1 MSAVSGVAKGTPRR
15 GGLSDVE
22 MMRIYDVLFQI
33 LEALMPF
40 EVLV

>member
-1 MSAVSGVAKGTPRR
+1 MSAVSGVAKGTPRGER
-15 GGLSDVE
+15 LSGVE

-33 LEALMPF
+33 LEALMRF